1 MFLELLNDVAKVIGM
16 VTEASKSALRG
27 MLVASLPDFILAD
40 IRPRGSGPL
49 VRDVVCLEYS
59 VPLRHSLIYPGLYQP
74 C

>member
-40 IRPRGSGPL
+40 IRGSGPL